1 MNAILQMIDFNF
13 VNLIITI
20 LLGIVIPLA
29 ILVIKLWA
37 SAEDYKKFKA
47 SVLARQEKE
56 DEERKKEV
64 LQRHQDSMAIS
75 LQLNS
80 IEHKLNTLSINTQ
93 K

>member
-1 MNAILQMIDFNF
+1 MLAEINFNF

-37 SAEDYKKFKA
+37 NVEDFKKFKA
-47 SVLARQEKE
+47 IVEARQAK
-56 DEERKKEV
+56 DEEKREEETAI
-64 LQRHQDSMAIS
+64 RHRENMDIMI
-75 LQLNS
+75 QLNNINNQ
-80 IEHKLNTLSINTQ
+80 IENLSKQ